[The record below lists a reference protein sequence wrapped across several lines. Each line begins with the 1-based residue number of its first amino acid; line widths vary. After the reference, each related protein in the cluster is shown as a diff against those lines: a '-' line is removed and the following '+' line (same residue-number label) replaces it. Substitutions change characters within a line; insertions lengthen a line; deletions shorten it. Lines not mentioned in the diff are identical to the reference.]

1 MTPALTIV
9 NIVGFFKDSV
19 PLVSMS
25 IVLKPPTKPR
35 RLAAINQK
43 PVKYYTIHSHAN
55 DAFTLKIDE
64 TTRTS
69 MVSFRQWDDAF
80 FIGKMI
86 ETHYI
91 QENEW
96 PDTSQPGSLIL
107 PNSIIGDV
115 LKHIY
120 IQEWNYDDLKVRC
133 TENTLDM
140 VTVDSI
146 LKKKSSYS
154 FSGSQLKFEAPP
166 EFYRMRFDQLFTL
179 SQE

>member
-1 MTPALTIV
+1 
-9 NIVGFFKDSV
+9 
-19 PLVSMS
+19 MS

-35 RLAAINQK
+35 RLAATNQK

-64 TTRTS
+64 KTRTS
-69 MVSFRQWDDAF
+69 IVSFRQWDDAF

-107 PNSIIGDV
+107 PNSRVGDI

-179 SQE
+179 SLE

>member
-1 MTPALTIV
+1 MA
-9 NIVGFFKDSV
+9 
-19 PLVSMS
+19 

-35 RLAAINQK
+35 GFTPTKQK
-43 PVKYYTIHSHAN
+43 PVKYYTIHSNAN

-69 MVSFRQWDDAF
+69 IVSFRQWDDAF

-96 PDTSQPGSLIL
+96 PDTRQAGSLVL
-107 PNSIIGDV
+107 PNSRVGDI
-115 LKHIY
+115 LKHVY

-140 VTVDSI
+140 VTVDAI

-154 FSGSQLKFEAPP
+154 FSGSQLTFDAPP

>member
-1 MTPALTIV
+1 
-9 NIVGFFKDSV
+9 
-19 PLVSMS
+19 MS
-25 IVLKPPTKPR
+25 IVLKPPAKPR
-35 RLAAINQK
+35 RLPSTNQK
-43 PVKYYTIHSHAN
+43 PVRYYTIHSHAN

-69 MVSFRQWDDAF
+69 IVSFRQWEDAI

-107 PNSIIGDV
+107 PNSRVGDV

-120 IQEWNYDDLKVRC
+120 IQDWNYEDLKVRC

>member
-1 MTPALTIV
+1 MIPALAIN

-35 RLAAINQK
+35 RLAATNQK

-80 FIGKMI
+80 F
-86 ETHYI
+86 H
-91 QENEW
+91 W
-96 PDTSQPGSLIL
+96 
-107 PNSIIGDV
+107 
-115 LKHIY
+115 
-120 IQEWNYDDLKVRC
+120 
-133 TENTLDM
+133 
-140 VTVDSI
+140 
-146 LKKKSSYS
+146 
-154 FSGSQLKFEAPP
+154 
-166 EFYRMRFDQLFTL
+166 
-179 SQE
+179 